1 MDAAI
6 LTEELGWHRTGWAI
20 RLGHSDSVGK
30 VFLSDPSGKNADL
43 VSQAVGDKLG
53 GVYSSPAELL
63 EEHKIQMAVVT
74 MAPSRM
80 PDAVLAALEAGA
92 HVLVEKPGATS
103 PDAYAPLVELANARG
118 LLLTMALMA
127 DSPVVRE
134 AARIVS
140 EGTLGRI
147 YGINYLSMDHQR
159 WRRRHDFGWVFS
171 RAQAGGGILG
181 HLACHYLHSMRRM
194 LGEEVVEVTGFAD
207 VVCGEPLEVEDTIL
221 LCVRFAGG
229 AVGVLHS
236 GYWGPTPYQP
246 VETEV
251 QSISPAGTLIMSDS
265 VKPALLPKTRA
276 PRSHAASGCGVKRAA
291 FPQTPTA
298 GTSHSTFKP
307 TSRAVP
313 GIWANPRTGTSS
325 NAGRPISATQWN
337 PKVRTLSFKPS
348 SMPSVERVIRP
359 TPTRTVCASWRFNTP
374 CTAPPIQAEYSALQA
389 VDPRTRHMGWLVPSG
404 YGVFSEKER
413 WSTSRT
419 PRRPAAR
426 AARATYRSVPHYP
439 I

>member
-1 MDAAI
+1 MHAAI

-63 EEHKIQMAVVT
+63 GENEIRMAVVT

-80 PDAVLAALEAGA
+80 PDAVRAALEAGA

-134 AARIVS
+134 TARIVS

-181 HLACHYLHSMRRM
+181 HLACHYLHSMRRII
-194 LGEEVVEVTGFAD
+194 GEEVVEVTGFAD

-265 VKPALLPKTRA
+265 VKPALLPKNPSSAQSRGFRLWGEKGCISANSDSGHFTLDLQADLEGGTGHLGEPSDRHVIK
-276 PRSHAASGCGVKRAA
+276 RWETNLSHAAEPEGEDPFFQAFLDAIGGEGDPPNSNEDGLRFLEIQHALYRASDTGRI
-291 FPQTPTA
+291 QRLA
-298 GTSHSTFKP
+298 G
-307 TSRAVP
+307 
-313 GIWANPRTGTSS
+313 G
-325 NAGRPISATQWN
+325 
-337 PKVRTLSFKPS
+337 
-348 SMPSVERVIRP
+348 
-359 TPTRTVCASWRFNTP
+359 
-374 CTAPPIQAEYSALQA
+374 
-389 VDPRTRHMGWLVPSG
+389 
-404 YGVFSEKER
+404 
-413 WSTSRT
+413 
-419 PRRPAAR
+419 
-426 AARATYRSVPHYP
+426 
-439 I
+439 

>member
-1 MDAAI
+1 MHAAI

-20 RLGHSDSVGK
+20 RLGHSDSISK

-43 VSQAVGDKLG
+43 VRQAVGDKLG

-63 EEHKIQMAVVT
+63 EEHTIQMAVVT

-92 HVLVEKPGATS
+92 NVLVEKPGAIS

-118 LLLTMALMA
+118 LLLTMALIA

-181 HLACHYLHSMRRM
+181 HLACHYLHSMRRI
-194 LGEEVVEVTGFAD
+194 LGEEIVEVTGFAD
-207 VVCGEPLEVEDTIL
+207 VVCGEPLEVEDTIV

-251 QSISPAGTLIMSDS
+251 RSISPAGTLIMSDS
-265 VKPALLPKTRA
+265 VKPALLPEDRSSAQSRGFRLWGEKGCISANSDSGQFTLDLQAGLEGGTGHLGEPSDRHVIK
-276 PRSHAASGCGVKRAA
+276 RWETNLSHAVEPEGEDPFFQAFLDAVRGECDPPNSNEDGLRFLEIQHALYRASDTGRA
-291 FPQTPTA
+291 QRLA
-298 GTSHSTFKP
+298 G
-307 TSRAVP
+307 
-313 GIWANPRTGTSS
+313 G
-325 NAGRPISATQWN
+325 
-337 PKVRTLSFKPS
+337 
-348 SMPSVERVIRP
+348 
-359 TPTRTVCASWRFNTP
+359 
-374 CTAPPIQAEYSALQA
+374 
-389 VDPRTRHMGWLVPSG
+389 
-404 YGVFSEKER
+404 
-413 WSTSRT
+413 
-419 PRRPAAR
+419 
-426 AARATYRSVPHYP
+426 
-439 I
+439 

>member
-1 MDAAI
+1 MHAAI

-20 RLGHSDSVGK
+20 RLGHSDSISK

-53 GVYSSPAELL
+53 GVYSSPEELL
-63 EEHKIQMAVVT
+63 EQHKIQMAVVT

-118 LLLTMALMA
+118 LLLTMALIA

-171 RAQAGGGILG
+171 GEQAGGGILG
-181 HLACHYLHSMRRM
+181 HLACHYLHSMRRI
-194 LGEEVVEVTGFAD
+194 LGEEIVEVTGFAD
-207 VVCGEPLEVEDTIL
+207 VVCGEPLEVEDTIV

-265 VKPALLPKTRA
+265 VKPALLPEDRSSAQSRGFRLWGEKGCISANSDSGQFTLDLQADLEGGTGHLGEPSDRHLIK
-276 PRSHAASGCGVKRAA
+276 RWETDLSHAVGPEGEDPFFQAFLDAVRGECDPPNSNEDGLRFLEIQHALYRASDTGRA
-291 FPQTPTA
+291 QRLA
-298 GTSHSTFKP
+298 G
-307 TSRAVP
+307 
-313 GIWANPRTGTSS
+313 G
-325 NAGRPISATQWN
+325 
-337 PKVRTLSFKPS
+337 
-348 SMPSVERVIRP
+348 
-359 TPTRTVCASWRFNTP
+359 
-374 CTAPPIQAEYSALQA
+374 
-389 VDPRTRHMGWLVPSG
+389 
-404 YGVFSEKER
+404 
-413 WSTSRT
+413 
-419 PRRPAAR
+419 
-426 AARATYRSVPHYP
+426 
-439 I
+439 

>member
-1 MDAAI
+1 MHAAI

-20 RLGHSDSVGK
+20 RLGHCDSISK

-53 GVYSSPAELL
+53 GVYSSPEELL
-63 EEHKIQMAVVT
+63 KEHKIQMAVVT

-92 HVLVEKPGATS
+92 NVLVEKPGATS

-118 LLLTMALMA
+118 LLLTMALIA

-134 AARIVS
+134 AAKIVS

-171 RAQAGGGILG
+171 REQAGGGILG
-181 HLACHYLHSMRRM
+181 HLACHYLHSMRRI
-194 LGEEVVEVTGFAD
+194 LGEELVEVTGFAD

-221 LCVRFAGG
+221 LCARFSSG

-251 QSISPAGTLIMSDS
+251 QSISPTGALIMSDS
-265 VKPALLPKTRA
+265 VKPALLPKEPSSAQSRGFRLWGERGCISANSDSGQFTLDLQADLKGDTGHLGEPSDQHVIKRWETNL
-276 PRSHAASGCGVKRAA
+276 SHAVEPEGEDPFFQAFLDAVRGECDPPNSNEEGLRFLEIQHALYRASDTGRVQRL
-291 FPQTPTA
+291 A
-298 GTSHSTFKP
+298 G
-307 TSRAVP
+307 
-313 GIWANPRTGTSS
+313 G
-325 NAGRPISATQWN
+325 
-337 PKVRTLSFKPS
+337 
-348 SMPSVERVIRP
+348 
-359 TPTRTVCASWRFNTP
+359 
-374 CTAPPIQAEYSALQA
+374 
-389 VDPRTRHMGWLVPSG
+389 
-404 YGVFSEKER
+404 
-413 WSTSRT
+413 
-419 PRRPAAR
+419 
-426 AARATYRSVPHYP
+426 
-439 I
+439 